1 MTNLDASPLPR
12 AKVVLF
18 DLDGTLTDSAPGILA
33 GFRHA
38 LASVGAPAPTEEQ
51 LALVIGPP
59 LIDTLRG
66 SMGLSEDIAQAALQA
81 YFERY
86 DTTGWAENT
95 VYDGIEPVLAELKNR
110 GVRLGVA
117 TSKSERFAH
126 RILDHFALSQY
137 FEFIGGASNDGE
149 RRAKPDV
156 IAHSLRNLGIV
167 PKEVGVGGTDR
178 VLMVG
183 DRDHD
188 VHGAARFGIPAI
200 YVDWGYGIA
209 GENDDAAFTV
219 TNMDELSKVLSD
231 NTGAS

>member
-1 MTNLDASPLPR
+1 MTKPLESTNVQAS
-12 AKVVLF
+12 VVLF

-38 LASVGAPAPTEEQ
+38 LASVGAPEPTEKQ

-59 LIDTLRG
+59 LIDSFRT
-66 SMGLSEDIAQAALQA
+66 MGLAEDAAQRALAA

-86 DTTGWAENT
+86 DAQGWAENS
-95 VYDGIEPVLAELKNR
+95 VFDGIEPVLAELQSR
-110 GVRLGVA
+110 GIRLGVA

-126 RILDHFALSQY
+126 RILDHFGLSKY
-137 FEFIGGASNDGE
+137 FEFIGGASSDGV

-156 IAHSLRNLGIV
+156 IAHSLRNLGLI
-167 PKEVGVGGTDR
+167 PKEIADGGTPG
-178 VLMVG
+178 VIMVG

-188 VHGAARFGIPAI
+188 VHGAARFGIPAV
-200 YVDWGYGIA
+200 YVDWGYGID

-219 TNMDELSKVLSD
+219 TTMDELTKVLGD
-231 NTGAS
+231 NTVA